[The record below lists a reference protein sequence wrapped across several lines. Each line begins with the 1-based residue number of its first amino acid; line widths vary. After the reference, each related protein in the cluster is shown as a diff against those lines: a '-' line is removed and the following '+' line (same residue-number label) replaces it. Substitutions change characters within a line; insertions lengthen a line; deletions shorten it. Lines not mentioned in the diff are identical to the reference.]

1 MWADSPGDFFLSLAN
16 GHYDS
21 VSNGSVAPPIDE
33 LERDFEKAGI
43 PGLPTLYE
51 VSISIPQSIP
61 QFKVTA
67 LIISTLGTTLCWSAR

>member
-16 GHYDS
+16 GNYDPA
-21 VSNGSVAPPIDE
+21 SNESVAPPIDE

-51 VSISIPQSIP
+51 VSISVPLSIPQS
-61 QFKVTA
+61 KVPA
-67 LIISTLGTTLCWSAR
+67 LIIFTPGTTFCWSPR